1 MPTLRLVEIQLDTQ
15 TATDREPL
23 VPPLD
28 ATVTGRLRALVGRTR
43 RYMFVEGV
51 ACVLGFLLA
60 GAAVQFGFDYG
71 TRGLRWSMRAA
82 LLAVVIVGGLWVLW
96 RRVVTPLR
104 HRFGIAEMAKLVERR
119 HPALSSLLISAVRFA
134 GGDVGSP
141 ETNSRELMDSVVS
154 RAGREAAGLALDSI
168 LDKRRARRFGLM
180 IVSVVLVGA
189 GAAWASPDVMGL
201 WFQRNV
207 LLKDVDWPKRTHL
220 FVELTGDQL
229 IGARGDDL
237 VVEAR
242 AEGVQPREVEIV
254 YETKSGHRGRETM
267 VTVGSADAYRYRYSF
282 KNAQEDFTFYLEGGD
297 DQTRE
302 YEAVLM
308 ERPQVTRTEMRIT
321 PPAYTQLAHFTLAD
335 GQRATQV
342 LPGSTVTIWIETNKP
357 VTKATLTTGRD
368 EGVEAVRDG
377 ERYTASFT
385 PTETHTYHFVLI
397 DEVGL
402 ENRQPVRFSVRVVED
417 EAPRVRM
424 NVVGA
429 GAMITSEAVLP
440 IELEFSDTYGL
451 ATSEVTYV
459 LSRDD
464 AKEEVVPLPDFRPRV
479 TTFQTSLR
487 WPVASVGVVAGE
499 ALTLAARA
507 SDFNDVTGPSR
518 TETPGVTLRVVTR
531 EELLAELARREQE
544 YRADFERLVDSQE
557 QLRGGLLTAIRS
569 FQAGSRGESLAAEL
583 APLERRQR
591 NIAGSVNV
599 VRQQFERILT
609 EMAVNQLDTLEARQ
623 RLGDGIIQPMTELSK
638 RNLLTAADTIRQWS
652 REATVEKAALI
663 DPQQVEIL
671 SQMRSVLSKMIQ
683 WEGYQEVVGLLRD
696 IIRLQ
701 QELRGETK
709 STLQEHGRDVFDD

>member
-1 MPTLRLVEIQLDTQ
+1 MNTNTVTNRETQ
-15 TATDREPL
+15 

-28 ATVTGRLRALVGRTR
+28 PAVSERLRGLAGTLR
-43 RYMFVEGV
+43 RYVLVEGV

-60 GAAVQFGFDYG
+60 GAGVQFLFDYG
-71 TRGLRWSMRAA
+71 TRGMRWSMRAA
-82 LLAVVIVGGLWVLW
+82 LLGALIAGFLWVLW

-119 HPALSSLLISAVRFA
+119 HPELSSLLISAVRFA
-134 GGDVGSP
+134 RGEVGSP
-141 ETNSRELMDSVVS
+141 ETNSPDLVASVVA
-154 RAGREAAGLALDSI
+154 RAGREAVVRDSNLAPAIFDVG
-168 LDKRRARRFGLM
+168 RARRFAWA
-180 IVSVVLVGA
+180 IVGVVLVAG

-201 WFQRNV
+201 WFKRNV
-207 LLKDVDWPKRTHL
+207 LLQDVDWPKRTHL
-220 FVELTGDQL
+220 FVDLPGDQL

-254 YETKSGHRGRETM
+254 YETQSGRQGRETM
-267 VTVGSADAYRYRYSF
+267 VTVGSADAYRYRYTF

-302 YEAVLM
+302 YTALLL
-308 ERPQVTRTEMRIT
+308 ERPRVTRTEMRIT
-321 PPAYTQLAHFTLAD
+321 PPPYTRLDPFVLGD

-342 LPGSTVTIWIETNKP
+342 LPGSHVAIWIETNKP
-357 VTKATLTTGRD
+357 VTKATLTAGSD
-368 EGVEAVRDG
+368 ALAEAVRDG
-377 ERYTASFT
+377 DRYTASFT
-385 PTETHTYHFVLI
+385 PKETHTYHFALL

-402 ENRQPVRFSVRVVED
+402 ESRQPVRFSVRVVED

-424 NVVGA
+424 NVSGA
-429 GAMITSEAVLP
+429 GAMITPEAVLP

-451 ATSEVTYV
+451 AACEVTYV
-459 LSRDD
+459 LSREDG
-464 AKEEVVPLPDFRPRV
+464 KEDVLPLPDFTPQV

-487 WPVASVGVVAGE
+487 WPVASIGVVPGE
-499 ALTLAARA
+499 VLTLAARA
-507 SDFNDVTGPSR
+507 TDFNDVTGPGR

-531 EELLAELARREQE
+531 EEFLAEIARREQE

-569 FQAGSRGESLAAEL
+569 FQAGSRAEAFVTEL
-583 APLERRQR
+583 APHERRQR

-599 VRQQFERILT
+599 VRQQFDRILT
-609 EMAVNQLDTLEARQ
+609 ELAVNQLDTVEVQ
-623 RLGDGIIQPMTELSK
+623 HRLGDGIIQPLTELSK

-652 REATVEKAALI
+652 REATAEKAALI

-671 SQMRSVLSKMIQ
+671 ALMRSVLSNMVQ

-709 STLQEHGRDVFDD
+709 STLQEKGRDVFDD